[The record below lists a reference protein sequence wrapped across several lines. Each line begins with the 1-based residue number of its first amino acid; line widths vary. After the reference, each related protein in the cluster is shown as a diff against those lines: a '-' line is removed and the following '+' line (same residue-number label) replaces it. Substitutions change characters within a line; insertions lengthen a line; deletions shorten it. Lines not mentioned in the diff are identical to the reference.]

1 LLSGLAEIIAMSI
14 TRLLVPTDFSDAAC
28 LAPAIPARAGERLA
42 PEIDGQFAVF
52 QALTSPGVPL
62 AS

>member
-1 LLSGLAEIIAMSI
+1 MSI

-42 PEIDGQFAVF
+42 PEIDGQFAAF